1 MSITRYDCTE
11 DGMEQHPKGDYVYF
25 SDYEEEIDSLK
36 YDINGLRE
44 AINNAKDALD
54 AQP

>member
-11 DGMEQHPKGDYVYF
+11 DGMEQCLKGDYVDF

-36 YDINGLRE
+36 EDINNLRE

-54 AQP
+54 V